1 MFTPQLII
9 ARAMHIGASILLA
22 GIFTFD
28 VIIVSPATRR
38 SSSDFHEL
46 ERRLFRVAVWSL
58 LAALLSALF
67 WFWLEVASMN
77 ELSLKDA
84 FSTAA
89 WQSVLFETQFGRA
102 WGLRLGLI
110 AIAFIIVASA
120 LAEIQERRA
129 LIVVLWLASI
139 VLLVSPAWISHAAA
153 ATVQPFGVLGDMIH
167 LCAAGLWIGGLVP
180 LAIFLTRVRA
190 SFSLGEML
198 PGVLRRFSTLSLCCV
213 SVLVVSGISNSW
225 LLVGSIYALFT
236 TPYGQLLLFKLALL
250 AILVGFGARNRF
262 LVKAKLPK
270 AAADPDVLAQ
280 LRRNVICETY
290 LGVAVV
296 VIVACLGVTPPAR
309 HP

>member
-28 VIIVSPATRR
+28 VIILSPATRR

-46 ERRLFRVAVWSL
+46 ERRLFRLAVWSL
-58 LAALLSALF
+58 LAALLSALL

-102 WGLRLGLI
+102 WELRLGLI
-110 AIAFIIVASA
+110 AAAFVLVASA
-120 LAEIQERRA
+120 LAQIQARRA
-129 LIVVLWLASI
+129 LIVVLWLASV
-139 VLLVSPAWISHAAA
+139 VLLVSLAWISHAAA
-153 ATVQPFGVLGDMIH
+153 ATVQPFGLLGDMIH

-180 LAIFLTRVRA
+180 LAIFLAAVRA
-190 SFSLGEML
+190 KFSLSEMV
-198 PGVLRRFSTLSLCCV
+198 PCVLARFSVLSLSCV

>member
-1 MFTPQLII
+1 MVTTLII
-9 ARAMHIGASILLA
+9 TRAVHIATSVLIT

-28 VIIVSPATRR
+28 LVMLGLTGPSE
-38 SSSDFHEL
+38 SDDLHEIG
-46 ERRLFRVAVWSL
+46 RRLFRLAVWSL
-58 LAALLSALF
+58 IAALLSAVI
-67 WFWLEVASMN
+67 WFWLEVASMSGLPVKN
-77 ELSLKDA
+77 T
-84 FSTAA
+84 FSASGWGT
-89 WQSVLFETQFGRA
+89 VLLETQFGRV
-102 WGLRLGLI
+102 WQLRLGLI
-110 AIAFIIVASA
+110 ATAFVLVASA
-120 LAEIQERRA
+120 LAKVKARRT
-129 LIVVLWLASI
+129 LIAILWLVSV
-139 VLLVSPAWISHAAA
+139 VLLVSLALISHAAA
-153 ATVQPFGVLGDMIH
+153 ATRQPFGVLGDMIH
-167 LCAAGLWIGGLVP
+167 LCAAALWIGGLVP
-180 LAIFLTRVRA
+180 LAIFLAAVRA
-190 SFSLGEML
+190 TFALSEMV
-198 PGVLRRFSTLSLCCV
+198 PCVLARFSALSLCCV

-236 TPYGQLLLFKLALL
+236 TPYGKLLLFKLALF